1 MKHFIICQNPEVAQK
16 LRAEGFKMI
25 KSENQMYV
33 FLNNEKIKFDFSKLE
48 LTTTDRLNFWKEE

>member
-25 KSENQMYV
+25 KNENQTYI
-33 FLNNEKIKFDFSKLE
+33 FLNDEKIKLDFSKLE
-48 LTTTDRLNFWKEE
+48 LIITDRLNF